1 MRKKLKEVIYSKA
14 PVRICDIG
22 GWTDTWFYP
31 KGAVFSISIDLC
43 SHVRVFPNSSKKINI
58 YSENLSLHTKIQDFH
73 EIKYDGN
80 LDLLKAAVKRME
92 IEIGMDI
99 YIKAEAPPGCGTG
112 TSASVAVA
120 LIAALTHFSHKKL
133 DQGGIAEL
141 AHKLEIDELKLE
153 SGVQDQYAA
162 AYGGVNFMEIEY
174 PSVKISPLYIN
185 NDRLRELENQLIL
198 IYLSSRSSNVMHK
211 AVIDN
216 YKQGDDSTL
225 RSLEII
231 KNCAYEM
238 REAINSKNLDLI
250 GKVMNKNWEA
260 QKNLHPLMVNPI
272 IKKVEKIAK
281 QYGAIGFKLNGA
293 GGGGSATIL
302 AAIGSEYKLKAKIK
316 EVGFQT
322 LPVKLNFKGVQTW
335 TADLDKINF

>member
-1 MRKKLKEVIYSKA
+1 MKKVIYSKA

-31 KGAVFSISIDLC
+31 KGAVFSICIDLC
-43 SHVRVFPNSSKKINI
+43 SYVRIFPNLSNRIKIF
-58 YSENLSLHTKIQDFH
+58 SENLNLHTEIQDFH
-73 EIKYDGN
+73 EIRYDGN
-80 LDLLKAAVKRME
+80 LDLLKAALKRMD
-92 IEIGMDI
+92 IEKSIDI
-99 YIKAEAPPGCGTG
+99 YVKAEAPPGCGTG

-120 LIAALTHFSHKKL
+120 LVAALARFSHKDLK
-133 DQGGIAEL
+133 QGKIAEL

-162 AYGGVNFMEIEY
+162 AYGGVNLMEIDY
-174 PSVKISPLYIN
+174 PSVKISPLDIN
-185 NDRLRELENQLIL
+185 EDRLRELENQLIL
-198 IYLSSRSSNVMHK
+198 VYLSSRSSNVMHK

-216 YKQGDDSTL
+216 FKQGDESTL
-225 RSLEII
+225 KSLEII

-238 REAINSKNLDLI
+238 REVINSKNLDLI

-272 IKKVEKIAK
+272 IKKVEKIAEK
-281 QYGAIGFKLNGA
+281 YGAIGFKLNGA

-302 AAIGSEYKLKAKIK
+302 AAIGSEYKLKTKIK
-316 EVGFQT
+316 EVGFQV
-322 LPVKLNFKGVQTW
+322 LPLKLNFKGVQTW
-335 TADLDKINF
+335 TADLDNNNF